1 MVEQRTEN
9 PCVRSSILRGT
20 TKAPFLGLFCYIY
33 VKLIDMKKIIL
44 LLVAIFLISCETAV
58 VEKVETNGE
67 PEGPHT
73 SAEWKIWAYSTA
85 APSFIAAE
93 CTVVDVDGTVLREGT
108 NGWTAMAANPNGGP
122 SDPENGWK
130 DPHEAMPMVGDA
142 AAFAWAQGFMTG
154 TVPKNDVDGWAWML
168 HGDMG
173 EDNRMYLVTD
183 EEGIAKA
190 KADGQWIESG
200 AHLMLFPADPS
211 TLDGQTTDFN
221 SGAPYVMF
229 AGTEYAHL
237 MIPVEGYYDYQQKK

>member
-1 MVEQRTEN
+1 
-9 PCVRSSILRGT
+9 
-20 TKAPFLGLFCYIY
+20 
-33 VKLIDMKKIIL
+33 MKKILLFIL
-44 LLVAIFLISCETAV
+44 TIFLISCETAV

-67 PEGPHT
+67 PDGPHT

-93 CTVVDVDGTVLREGT
+93 CTVVDTDGTVLREGT
-108 NGWTAMAANPNGGP
+108 NGWTAMSGNPNGAP

-142 AAFAWAQGFMTG
+142 ASFAWLQAFMAG
-154 TVPKNDVDGWAWML
+154 EVPDVEVDGWAWML
-168 HGDMG
+168 HGDIG

-221 SGAPYVMF
+221 SGAPYVMY
-229 AGTEYAHL
+229 AGTKYAHL
-237 MIPVEGYYDYQQKK
+237 MIPVEGYYDYQDPVK